1 MKMKI
6 KRTEL
11 YKILLFFLVVAP
23 IYQDS
28 PLSKYLG
35 AAGYSLMMPISLI
48 AVSAY
53 ALLKTKVPFNRQL
66 NELIRL
72 GIWMVL
78 VSYGAIVIW
87 IILGKEISLVGEF
100 LPYKALKVCLQY
112 FSFPAYIM
120 LVLIC
125 ARRAGSV
132 YIGKYAFWTLLILTI
147 ICLLERKQLPYAF
160 QKMHFAGTFP
170 YYRIRL
176 LTLESSWTAVMI
188 YVYSAI
194 SLYWCLEYRKRIGTI
209 ISVICVVFLITYTG
223 SKTLMLSIAISIV
236 IYLVIVIRKLTAR
249 RFVCICLVALA
260 MFIFAYTILPQL
272 IASLNADISNY
283 TSVATRLYTSVLGLL
298 IGIFFPVGVGGAVY
312 LGVYKYA
319 LAEFLPIFQR
329 LPFKLNMTEIMSLV
343 SKTTDE
349 ALTVKSGVFH
359 HNMYWGILGTIYLMR
374 NFARMTSNIAKSS
387 IGHKELL
394 ITSFWSTV
402 ILLVASNFCFE
413 FWLLYVFLLYVA
425 EENRVA

>member
-1 MKMKI
+1 
-6 KRTEL
+6 
-11 YKILLFFLVVAP
+11 
-23 IYQDS
+23 
-28 PLSKYLG
+28 
-35 AAGYSLMMPISLI
+35 
-48 AVSAY
+48 
-53 ALLKTKVPFNRQL
+53 
-66 NELIRL
+66 
-72 GIWMVL
+72 
-78 VSYGAIVIW
+78 
-87 IILGKEISLVGEF
+87 
-100 LPYKALKVCLQY
+100 
-112 FSFPAYIM
+112 
-120 LVLIC
+120 
-125 ARRAGSV
+125 
-132 YIGKYAFWTLLILTI
+132 
-147 ICLLERKQLPYAF
+147 
-160 QKMHFAGTFP
+160 
-170 YYRIRL
+170 
-176 LTLESSWTAVMI
+176 
-188 YVYSAI
+188 
-194 SLYWCLEYRKRIGTI
+194 
-209 ISVICVVFLITYTG
+209 
-223 SKTLMLSIAISIV
+223 MLSIAISIV